1 MKKNKI
7 LNGLGTKLALA
18 VMALTSSLF
27 TSCEKE
33 DFNATFEADAAKAI
47 IAVAAYDAETGNE
60 LTPSTISATGTGVE
74 CTVSGKEIT
83 VKPASGKDI
92 TATTVKVTIECDG
105 KTGTGDVKI
114 GNLKAGSVGN
124 YSITFLVGKDGS
136 IGPIEEPAKA
146 IVKATATDAA
156 GHEVEGVTYEFTST
170 VEGGVAEE
178 NVFTI
183 TGDNDIAAQ
192 EVTVKATYTVPTSGE
207 KSVATAKVDIPLL
220 KAGTVN
226 SFYVSFYVIENEIRP
241 ELDAA
246 KAVIT
251 ASAVDVDNNNAVVE
265 GVKFT
270 FVSDTE
276 GGVTVGDNEFVI
288 VGNKNI
294 VAQNVTV
301 TAEYNGH
308 KAETVVAIPDLV
320 AGAIANYS
328 VIFSVSE
335 NTIEV
340 PTEKL
345 VETTYLIEAGTPTSV
360 ESDKY
365 YLTDGKDHTFNHSHN
380 GIDYWLTNETD
391 YILDA
396 RVTYNAYAGYE
407 LANKSVNEESDFVN
421 TLIGAY
427 ERVSGIE
434 VYQKVLE
441 FKVSAWSIYTAWAQI
456 TTTTTHYTIKKQ
468 VKETEVNNG
477 IAAEPVVTVTPV
489 AGFDM
494 ITKSVF
500 AKSEEAAH
508 PSHSHAYVPGHGHG
522 HGHGSDNAGGGIVMP
537 D

>member
-18 VMALTSSLF
+18 VVALTSSLF

-33 DFNATFEADAAKAI
+33 DFNATFEGDAAKAI

-92 TATTVKVTIECDG
+92 AATTVKVTVECNG
-105 KTGTGDVKI
+105 KTGTGTVKI
-114 GNLKAGSVGN
+114 DNLKAGSVGN
-124 YSITFLVGKDGS
+124 YSITFLVGKDGL
-136 IGPIEEPAKA
+136 IGPVEEPAKA

-192 EVTVKATYTVPTSGE
+192 KVTVKATYTSNGE
-207 KSVATAKVDIPLL
+207 TSVATATVDIPLL

-251 ASAVDVDNNNAVVE
+251 ASAVDVDNNNAAVE

-270 FVSDTE
+270 FVSDAE

-288 VGNKNI
+288 VGSKNI

-308 KAETVVAIPDLV
+308 TAETVVAIPDLA

-340 PTEKL
+340 LTDKL
-345 VETTYLIEAGTPTSV
+345 IETSYLIEAGTPTSV
-360 ESDKY
+360 ESDRY

-380 GIDYWLTNETD
+380 GIDYWFTNEAD
-391 YILDA
+391 YILNA
-396 RVTYNAYAGYE
+396 RVAYNAYAGYE
-407 LANKSVNEESDFVN
+407 LANKSVTEESDFVN
-421 TLIGAY
+421 TVFGAY

-434 VYQKVLE
+434 AYQKVYE
-441 FKVSAWSIYTAWAQI
+441 FEVSAWSIYTAWAQI

-468 VKETEVNNG
+468 VKETEVKNG
-477 IAAEPVVTVTPV
+477 IAAEPVVSVTDV
-489 AGFDM
+489 AGFDL
-494 ITKSVF
+494 ITKSV
-500 AKSEEAAH
+500 SVDHYEAAH